1 MAYNSDKRPKSS
13 GEHSIYRDFSR
24 LTDISNMP
32 GDSEEGKAGNR
43 TSDRTFPV
51 RLHFMLSEL
60 EQDGLDTIVSWQ
72 PHGRAFIVKKQEA
85 FVARILPL

>member
-1 MAYNSDKRPKSS
+1 MANSSDKRPKNS
-13 GEHSIYRDFSR
+13 GEHLIYRDFSD
-24 LTDISNMP
+24 LTDSNAP
-32 GDSEEGKAGNR
+32 GDIEDGKATNR